1 MSGGVT
7 HTDETSGQGECRAAT
22 TLVSFKYWFGGTISF
37 CIFSSYKKGPK
48 VHMWGGAEMKQEFS
62 LGYLKGWEGAGSSVQ
77 RIHISHALTHRGAVC
92 ILLLVHKVEFTF

>member
-48 VHMWGGAEMKQEFS
+48 VHMWGGQK
-62 LGYLKGWEGAGSSVQ
+62 
-77 RIHISHALTHRGAVC
+77 
-92 ILLLVHKVEFTF
+92 